1 MRSLFG
7 KEPCVYKEYRDS
19 ILLRGG
25 DRMLRAI
32 LLQSREVPH
41 QKDEDLADFLTKP
54 LQGRE
59 VYSIWDVC

>member
-1 MRSLFG
+1 
-7 KEPCVYKEYRDS
+7 
-19 ILLRGG
+19 
-25 DRMLRAI
+25 MLRAI